1 MCLPHKKLLI
11 FHIPGQC
18 TQTFHRNIQRQN
30 IFSISNFQRIEVV
43 LHDAMLH
50 WISQTQL
57 KMGFPIDDISFVK
70 TYCLG
75 GLSYF

>member
-1 MCLPHKKLLI
+1 MPTTKKDLS

-18 TQTFHRNIQRQN
+18 TQTFHRNIQRQI

-43 LHDAMLH
+43 LHDAMLR
-50 WISQTQL
+50 WLSQTQL
-57 KMGFPIDDISFVK
+57 KIGFPIDDISFVT

-75 GLSYF
+75 ELSYF

>member
-1 MCLPHKKLLI
+1 MCLPQRKILS

-18 TQTFHRNIQRQN
+18 TKAFDRNIQRQI
-30 IFSISNFQRIEVV
+30 IFSISNFQWIEVV
-43 LHDAMLH
+43 LHDVMFR

-57 KMGFPIDDISFVK
+57 KMRFPIDDISFVT

-75 GLSYF
+75 ELSYF